1 MNPSVL
7 LCISAGLIT
16 SVGAGQSTRPA
27 DTTGVR
33 PLIEMAILLDTSNSM
48 DGLIAQAKSQLWTVV
63 NQFITADRN
72 GKQPELHVALYEYGN
87 NRLSKESGHIRQVLP
102 LTTDLDKVS
111 EELFALTTLGGQE
124 YCGQVIESAV
134 KNLVWNPGGDVLKVI
149 FIAGNEPF
157 TQGPVDFRK
166 SCQAAVERGITINT
180 IFCGPD
186 AEGVRTLWKDGAV
199 LADGAYVS
207 IDQNRVV
214 QEPEAPQ
221 DREIA
226 RLGAEI
232 NKTYVPYGTDGRR
245 GSANQMAQDSNAF
258 GLSNNVAVQR
268 AMTKGSAQYLN
279 VGWDLVDA
287 VKQGGVKIEDV
298 KPDLLP
304 EELRGMTVQERKS
317 WLEAKSKERTAIQ
330 KKIGEL
336 SAQRSRYLAELARK
350 ATATAPAGDSL
361 DAAMI
366 KSLREQAKRKHINM
380 R

>member
-27 DTTGVR
+27 DTTGAR

-245 GSANQMAQDSNAF
+245 GSSNQIAQDSNA
-258 GLSNNVAVQR
+258 LRVSNNVAVQR

-304 EELRGMTVQERKS
+304 EEMRSMTVQERKS
-317 WLEAKSKERTAIQ
+317 WLEAKSLERAAVQ

-361 DAAMI
+361 DVAMI